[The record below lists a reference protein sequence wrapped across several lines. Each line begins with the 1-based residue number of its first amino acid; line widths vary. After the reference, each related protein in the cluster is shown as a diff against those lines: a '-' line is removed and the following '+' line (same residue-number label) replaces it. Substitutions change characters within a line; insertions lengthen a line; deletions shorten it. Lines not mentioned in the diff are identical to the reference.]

1 VHRAHHARWLNGHG
15 AGWLDRH
22 GAGWQETSA
31 ESAAADVVGTLRI
44 AGALSVEVTAAGNQ
58 HGIASPA
65 VHTVRALAWVDVR
78 VAFGAEG
85 QRSSR
90 GDDG

>member
-1 VHRAHHARWLNGHG
+1 MHCAHHARWLNG
-15 AGWLDRH
+15 H

-31 ESAAADVVGTLRI
+31 ESAAAGVVGTLRI
-44 AGALSVEVTAAGNQ
+44 IRALSVEVAAAGNQ

-65 VHTVRALAWVDVR
+65 VHTIGTLAGVDVR
-78 VAFGAEG
+78 VAFGTKG